1 MKFLFLNLIVVVIF
15 FSGCFDKKVEKFE
28 HISNANLEKTSFK
41 NIKGFNKDNL
51 NFALEVFQ
59 KDCKARRVNKNLKN
73 ICKESFSYTNGEKFF
88 TTHFIPYKLLNKQNK
103 ADGLITGYYEP
114 IINGSFTKTDMYQY
128 PVYKT
133 PKNLIT
139 VRLSSLYPALK
150 KYTLRGKVVG
160 NKLVPYDTREELQK
174 NNQHLEPLLYLESK
188 IDKFFLEIQGSGKVK
203 LPDGKIINLAYSNQN
218 GRKYYPVGRK
228 LIKDGEVKKED
239 MSLQAIKK
247 WCEKNPSRVDELF
260 NLNESTVFFY
270 ISKKNATGSL
280 GVELVAKRNI
290 AVDRSFIPLGF
301 PVFLNTTN
309 PLNNQEINSL
319 VVAADTGGAIKG
331 DVRADFF
338 WGNGQRAELGAGKMA
353 QSGTLTILIPKSA
366 INKKALLGNYPKDFK
381 MKEKRF

>member
-1 MKFLFLNLIVVVIF
+1 MKFLFLNLILIIVF
-15 FSGCFDKKVEKFE
+15 LTGCLDKKVEKFE
-28 HISNANLEKTSFK
+28 HISNANLEKTTFK
-41 NIKGFNKDNL
+41 NLKGFYNDNL
-51 NFALEVFQ
+51 NLALEVFQ
-59 KDCKARRVNKNLKN
+59 KDCKARRVNKNLKD
-73 ICKESFSYTNGEKFF
+73 ICKESFSYTSGKEFF
-88 TTHFIPYKLLNKQNK
+88 TKNFTPYKLLNKKNTSK
-103 ADGLITGYYEP
+103 GLITGYYEP
-114 IINGSFTKTDMYQY
+114 IIKGSFTQSDIYKY

-139 VRLSSLYPALK
+139 VRLSSLYPELK

-160 NKLVPYDTREELQK
+160 NKLVPYDTRAELQK
-174 NNQHLEPLLYLESK
+174 NTKHLEPLLYLTSK
-188 IDKFFLEIQGSGKVK
+188 TDKFFLEIQGSGKVE

-218 GRKYYPVGRK
+218 GRKYYPIGRK

-247 WCEKNPSRVDELF
+247 WCEKNPDKIDELF
-260 NLNESTVFFY
+260 NLNQSTVFFY
-270 ISKKNATGSL
+270 ISKRNATGSL

-309 PLNNQEINSL
+309 PISKEAINSL

-338 WGNGQRAELGAGKMA
+338 WGNGDEAELGAGKMA
-353 QSGTLTILIPKSA
+353 EAGELTVLIPNNSIA
-366 INKKALLGNYPKDFK
+366 KKGFLGDIPNDFK
-381 MKEKRF
+381 MKSFKN